1 MAARNK
7 NRAELYLVL
16 AGIAVASSVC
26 GAGWLHYK
34 AAVRLRGSSS
44 WVEHSLKVASS
55 LQLESQRID
64 RIEPAL
70 KLFHLTSDEDQFHTA
85 ETNAVALY
93 SNSLD
98 LQQFVNDDPDQTK
111 LARQLSLQSAALVST
126 IKGLTPQS
134 QLPELQLLG
143 CRETVTLMQH
153 AEAELLQNRTDQIG
167 SEDLHGEMLG
177 AGSTLLSLIIVI
189 VLFGFLIK
197 DLRQRHLFQKQL
209 YGTNDQLAGTIRALE
224 RRAKEA
230 ELMTDSRNE
239 LQLCVNSKQAQESA
253 ARSLQKLLPAT
264 SGAICLINSSLQ
276 MVEIVAPWNN
286 PATFLDGFS
295 LESCCGLRSG
305 RVRWR
310 KPGQSA
316 VHCGH
321 FTTSTPEHYVCLPMA
336 AHGETLGMVYVECP
350 SAGVAA
356 MVESQAPLLLEM
368 IEMASMAI
376 ASLNLRS
383 RLEHQSVRDGLT
395 GLFNRHFMET
405 ALEREL
411 RRAARQQ
418 TSIAVLMADVD
429 HFKKFNDEFGHE
441 AGDSVLRQVA
451 DILIQTVRGEDII
464 CRYGGE
470 EFVVIL
476 PDLSFDGALERAQLL
491 RRIVSEARPL
501 FRSEGLHGITISIGV
516 AMYPQ
521 HSDSA
526 ETLLRAADR
535 ALYEAKHQG
544 RNRIVVARHAAP
556 STRHSLPFEAEPVGL
571 G

>member
-7 NRAELYLVL
+7 NRAEIYLVL
-16 AGIAVASSVC
+16 AGIAVASSVF
-26 GAGWLHYK
+26 GAGWLHFK
-34 AAVRLRGSSS
+34 AAARLRRSSE
-44 WVEHSLKVASS
+44 WVEHSLRVSAS
-55 LQLESQRID
+55 LQSESQRID
-64 RIEPAL
+64 RIEPAVR
-70 KLFHLTSDEDQFHTA
+70 LFQLTRDEDQFHIAGTS
-85 ETNAVALY
+85 AVSLY

-98 LQQFVNDDPDQTK
+98 LQQLVKDSPDQTQLAKK
-111 LARQLSLQSAALVST
+111 LTSQATVLVGT
-126 IKGLTPQS
+126 INSLTPQS
-134 QLPELQLLG
+134 PTPELQLLG
-143 CRETVTLMQH
+143 CRETVTLMQR
-153 AEAELLQNRTDQIG
+153 AEAELQRGRTDYSSAEDVHDQI
-167 SEDLHGEMLG
+167 LG
-177 AGSTLLSLIIVI
+177 LSSTLFSLVIVL

-197 DLRQRHLFQKQL
+197 DLRQRHRFQKQL
-209 YGTNDQLAGTIRALE
+209 YDANDQHAVTIRALE
-224 RRAKEA
+224 RRAREA

-239 LQLCVNSKQAQESA
+239 LQLCMNSKQAQESA
-253 ARSLQKLLPAT
+253 ARSLQKLLPA
-264 SGAICLINSSLQ
+264 SAGAICLINSSLQ
-276 MVEIVAPWNN
+276 MVEIVARWNR
-286 PATFLDGFS
+286 PTAFLDGFS

-310 KPGQSA
+310 KPSQSE

-321 FTTSTPEHYVCLPMA
+321 FTSDAPDHYVCLPMV

-376 ASLNLRS
+376 AALNLRS

-405 ALEREL
+405 ALDREL
-411 RRAARQQ
+411 RRAARQH
-418 TSIAVLMADVD
+418 TPIAVLMADVD

-451 DILIQTVRGEDII
+451 DIFSQAVRGEDII

-476 PDLSFDGALERAQLL
+476 PDLNFDGAVERAQHL
-491 RRIVSEARPL
+491 RRLVSEARPR

-521 HSDSA
+521 HAESA
-526 ETLLRAADR
+526 ETLLRAADL

-544 RNRIVVARHAAP
+544 RNRIVVARHVVTQA
-556 STRHSLPFEAEPVGL
+556 RHLLPFEAEPVGL